1 MINCAIIGFG
11 KMGQIRYQEILKNQN
26 INIKYIYDPN
36 FNNDKVK
43 NISKKLIISDFKKID
58 FKSISTVFICS
69 LNSHYF
75 ITKNFF

>member
-11 KMGQIRYQEILKNQN
+11 KMGQIRYQEILKNHN

-43 NISKKLIISDFKKID
+43 NISKKLIISDFKK
-58 FKSISTVFICS
+58 
-69 LNSHYF
+69 
-75 ITKNFF
+75 